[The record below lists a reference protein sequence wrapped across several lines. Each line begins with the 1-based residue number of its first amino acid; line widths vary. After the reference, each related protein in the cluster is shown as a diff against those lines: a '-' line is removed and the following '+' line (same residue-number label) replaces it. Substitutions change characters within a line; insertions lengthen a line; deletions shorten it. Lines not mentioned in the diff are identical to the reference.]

1 MKREKTKYVGVYS
14 RVAQDRTSPNGKADI
29 AYDITYKQDGRKVWE
44 KVGFKSEG
52 YDPKLA
58 DQVRAERIRAMR
70 HGQELPKQKQKAPL
84 FSEVAKKYMA
94 WAETNKCRQGYDDK
108 NLYKNHLAPRFDNKR
123 MTEITSF
130 ALEKMKQDLKA
141 DGLSPAT
148 IGHCLKLMRQLF
160 NKARV
165 WGLYKADNPVKDVKM
180 PKLQNE
186 RQRFLSY
193 DEAEGLLA
201 SIRVLSDQLADMA
214 LLSLHSGMRAGEI
227 FNIKMHDLDFDNDLI
242 TISDTKNAES
252 RKAYM
257 TAAVKTMLKKYK
269 KKKVKKAHKNEEQ
282 KFEER
287 KPDDYVFADKSGKKI
302 MSISKTFS
310 EIIDTTEINTG
321 YTDKRQHI
329 SFHSLRHTFAS
340 WLAIQGESL
349 LTIGALLG
357 HKSTVM
363 TKRYAHL
370 SPDHKKRAVELLE
383 QGFSKKLVKT
393 AQQVQA

>member
-14 RVAQDRTSPNGKADI
+14 RVAQDRTSPNGKSDI
-29 AYDITYKQDGRKVWE
+29 AFDITYKQDGRKVWE

-70 HGQELPKQKQKAPL
+70 HGQELPSKQKAPL
-84 FSEVAKKYMA
+84 FSEVAKKYMT
-94 WAETNKCRQGYDDK
+94 WAEGNKCRQGYDDK
-108 NLYKNHLAPRFDNKR
+108 NLYKNHLATRFDNKR

-141 DGLSPAT
+141 QGLSPAT
-148 IGHCLKLMRQLF
+148 IGHCLKLLRQIF
-160 NKARV
+160 NKARI

-180 PKLQNE
+180 PKLQND
-186 RQRFLSY
+186 RQRFLSQ

-201 SIRVLSDQLADMA
+201 SVRVLSDQLADMA
-214 LLSLHSGMRAGEI
+214 LLSLHTGMRAGEI
-227 FNIKMHDLDFDNDLI
+227 FNIKMHDIDFDNDLI

-257 TAAVKTMLKKYK
+257 TSAVKDMLKKYK
-269 KKKVKKAHKNEEQ
+269 KKKVKKTHKKEEQ

-287 KPDDYVFADKSGKKI
+287 KPDDYVFADKSDKKI
-302 MSISKTFS
+302 MSISKTFG
-310 EIIDTTEINTG
+310 EIIATTEINKG
-321 YTDKRQHI
+321 YADKRQHI

-340 WLAIQGESL
+340 WLAIQGESI

-357 HKSTVM
+357 HKSVSM

-370 SPDHKKRAVELLE
+370 SPDHKRRAVELFEKNIIQKQDRAE
-383 QGFSKKLVKT
+383 Q
-393 AQQVQA
+393 AQA